1 MEASSGSQPELR
13 LTAAPGGS
21 WTVLAVTG
29 ELDLVTAADFGD
41 GLRHHL
47 AGGPVLLDLS
57 ALSFMDSS
65 GVRTLG
71 EVLRDAA
78 REGWTLAVRPEMQPT
93 VRQVL
98 DITGMM
104 GVLPMHQELT

>member
-1 MEASSGSQPELR
+1 
-13 LTAAPGGS
+13 
-21 WTVLAVTG
+21 
-29 ELDLVTAADFGD
+29 
-41 GLRHHL
+41 
-47 AGGPVLLDLS
+47 
-57 ALSFMDSS
+57 
-65 GVRTLG
+65 VRTLG